1 MQPLGQRHREGIGTL
16 GHRAEN
22 DGLCVGKF
30 RHGDLGALM
39 AANKAVKVEKAIWR
53 IGMLG
58 ASCGHQDRDPAKG
71 AGNSCQSVTR
81 RPHRS

>member
-39 AANKAVKVEKAIWR
+39 AANKAVKVEKQFGELECPGRPVVIKTAILPR
-53 IGMLG
+53 VLE
-58 ASCGHQDRDPAKG
+58 
-71 AGNSCQSVTR
+71 TR
-81 RPHRS
+81 VRA